1 MAHAMYT
8 RNSRLKDCW
17 NKTAASRCGGTGTSR
32 MQEYSLETGWCGR
45 LYGSFAEVR
54 SGTSRK
60 ELHCSYR
67 KRYPARDAETMPADN
82 IYSGSSQRQHLCLQ
96 WMQLHATEYTG
107 KALWLFENESPEIKV
122 DAEIAEKQWNRLR
135 GCWKYRLN
143 WGYNVLICQCANDL
157 SAWQRSQLAHWHI
170 SISAH

>member
-1 MAHAMYT
+1 MRWYWHIPNA
-8 RNSRLKDCW
+8 RVQSW
-17 NKTAASRCGGTGTSR
+17 
-32 MQEYSLETGWCGR
+32 TGWCGR

-96 WMQLHATEYTG
+96 LNAVTLRLNYTG
-107 KALWLFENESPEIKV
+107 KLYDCLKNESPEIKV
-122 DAEIAEKQWNRLR
+122 DAEIAEKAVKPIKRMLEISAQL
-135 GCWKYRLN
+135 
-143 WGYNVLICQCANDL
+143 GYNVLICQCANDL

-170 SISAH
+170 KNIISLRTYTTC